1 MSEPDQVRILS
12 RPLNPLDPLDG
23 LTVCIYYI
31 VLDYFAVHNAPK
43 RVDFCETL
51 IVQTERAR
59 LVRRAL
65 VPCYVPSDLCAF
77 AVSHA
82 VIVRE
87 QHQVLK
93 TKAFD

>member
-1 MSEPDQVRILS
+1 M
-12 RPLNPLDPLDG
+12 
-23 LTVCIYYI
+23 
-31 VLDYFAVHNAPK
+31 
-43 RVDFCETL
+43 
-51 IVQTERAR
+51 QTERAR

-87 QHQVLK
+87 QHQVLTLSFRLDLISNFQAAVSYYCESYTYYCAHYLVRLLHGYLSK
-93 TKAFD
+93 KSG

>member
-1 MSEPDQVRILS
+1 MV
-12 RPLNPLDPLDG
+12 N
-23 LTVCIYYI
+23 
-31 VLDYFAVHNAPK
+31 
-43 RVDFCETL
+43 FCKTH

-87 QHQVLK
+87 QHQVL
-93 TKAFD
+93 TLSFRLDLISNFQAAVSYYCESYTIYCAY

>member
-1 MSEPDQVRILS
+1 M
-12 RPLNPLDPLDG
+12 
-23 LTVCIYYI
+23 
-31 VLDYFAVHNAPK
+31 
-43 RVDFCETL
+43 
-51 IVQTERAR
+51 QTERAR

-87 QHQVLK
+87 QHQVLTLSFRLDLISNFQAAVSYNCESYTYLLCLLVRLLHGNLSK
-93 TKAFD
+93 KSG